1 MYGSLFLLAVLTILY
16 FAGVIGFVKYSP
28 VAGVLFLVFAVT
40 YLGVE
45 TITKVTFLGTSIE
58 RDVTAAREIKEEIR
72 NLAKIIVEVMNGMD
86 ATTVTFGRAESA
98 RESLRERL
106 AALECLA
113 EPDVA
118 LREQWRAD
126 MAVMFSENDNKG
138 G

>member
-58 RDVTAAREIKEEIR
+58 RDVTAAREIE
-72 NLAKIIVEVMNGMD
+72 NNG
-86 ATTVTFGRAESA
+86 VRI
-98 RESLRERL
+98 
-106 AALECLA
+106 
-113 EPDVA
+113 
-118 LREQWRAD
+118 WR
-126 MAVMFSENDNKG
+126 
-138 G
+138 